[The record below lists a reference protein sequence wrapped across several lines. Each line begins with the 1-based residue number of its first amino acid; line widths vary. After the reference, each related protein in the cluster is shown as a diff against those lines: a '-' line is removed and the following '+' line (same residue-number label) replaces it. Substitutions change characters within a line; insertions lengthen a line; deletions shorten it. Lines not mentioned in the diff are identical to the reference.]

1 MNYIILDMEWNQG
14 YPGSA
19 VFIGDSRKML
29 AGEIIQIGAVKLDDD
44 FNVVDTYSRLIKP
57 VFYRKM
63 HFKVEQL
70 TGIRKQ
76 DLSDALPFSDVFSDF
91 IKWCGDCHVFLIWGT
106 DDIPIL
112 RQNLE
117 INKYKEYTVGTWYN
131 LQIIYTSQNES
142 EHDQVALSTAC
153 DVLGIEQDLP
163 LHNAL
168 NDALYTMR
176 ICQKLDM
183 KKGLA
188 DCLEKQKQS
197 ELNCKRKFRY
207 NDFRCVRDAFEFSS
221 NNDNNCLLC
230 SRPLVLKSEYQRKHY
245 DQFAAV
251 RSCEEHGFFVE
262 KIVVAKTAENP
273 SVRFKAVK
281 TVQRFKDYESALE
294 QVTSKLSRR
303 RRKNKPAPKP
313 SSSEEN

>member
-1 MNYIILDMEWNQG
+1 MSYIILDMEWNQG
-14 YPGSA
+14 YPGST

-44 FNVVDTYSRLIKP
+44 FKVVYTYSRLVKP

-70 TGIRKQ
+70 TGIKKQ
-76 DLSDALPFSDVFSDF
+76 ALADALPFSAAFADF
-91 IKWCGDCHVFLIWGT
+91 INWCGEGHVFLIWGT

-117 INKYKEYTVGTWYN
+117 INKYKDYTVGTWYN
-131 LQIIYTSQNES
+131 LQIIYTSQIES

-153 DVLGIEQDLP
+153 DALGIEQDLP

-168 NDALYTMR
+168 NDALYTAR
-176 ICQKLDM
+176 VCGKLDM

-221 NNDNNCLLC
+221 SNDNCCLLC
-230 SRPLVLKSEYQRKHY
+230 SRPLALKGDYQRKHY

-251 RSCEEHGFFVE
+251 RHCEEHGHFVE
-262 KIVVAKTAENP
+262 KIVVAKTADNP

-281 TVQRFKDYESALE
+281 TLQRFKDYESALE
-294 QVTSKLSRR
+294 QVTAKRHQRR
-303 RRKNKPAPKP
+303 RRNKPADKI
-313 SSSEEN
+313 SGQ